1 MKATSTDGT
10 NSHSRVFGFVL
21 ILIGVMGMLFL
32 GLRHEIIGSFGSGL
46 VGYLSGCAMM
56 IGKDFI

>member
-1 MKATSTDGT
+1 MVA
-10 NSHSRVFGFVL
+10 NSHRRVFGFVL